1 MLLPHVDRLVFS
13 SVTGGEQV
21 PTLSALPLPFRGVG
35 QAWLLSVLTALS
47 HCLNAG
53 LWIAVGGGL
62 GCSQHLPFMSTP
74 CAL

>member
-1 MLLPHVDRLVFS
+1 MLC
-13 SVTGGEQV
+13 
-21 PTLSALPLPFRGVG
+21 ALPFLFWGVG
-35 QAWLLSVLTALS
+35 QAWLLSVLIALS

-62 GCSQHLPFMSTP
+62 GCNQHPSFTSTP

>member
-1 MLLPHVDRLVFS
+1 MLC
-13 SVTGGEQV
+13 
-21 PTLSALPLPFRGVG
+21 ALPFLFRGVG
-35 QAWLLSVLTALS
+35 QAWLLSVLIALS

-62 GCSQHLPFMSTP
+62 GCSQHPPFTSTP